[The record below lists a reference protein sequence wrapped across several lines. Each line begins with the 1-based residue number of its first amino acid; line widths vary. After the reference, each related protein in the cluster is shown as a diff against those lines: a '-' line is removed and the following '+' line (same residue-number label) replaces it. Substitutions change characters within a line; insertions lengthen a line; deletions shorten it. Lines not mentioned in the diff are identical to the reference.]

1 MLLDFDFLH
10 FWTMQKN
17 KNSISKTTSISLVV
31 ILFNEL
37 IFIINNGA
45 SNLADLST
53 QLYVAHRNVYM
64 LVKSLYKVG

>member
-1 MLLDFDFLH
+1 MLLDFDFLY
-10 FWTMQKN
+10 FWTMQKK
-17 KNSISKTTSISLVV
+17 KNSISKTASSLVI

-53 QLYVAHRNVYM
+53 QLYVAHRNVYV

>member
-1 MLLDFDFLH
+1 MLLDFDFLY
-10 FWTMQKN
+10 FWTMQKK
-17 KNSISKTTSISLVV
+17 KNSISKTASSLVI

-45 SNLADLST
+45 SNLTDLST
-53 QLYVAHRNVYM
+53 QLYVAHRNVHV